1 MVSVYKQ
8 GKKLARMVTT
18 STGQEFNVVEQPI
31 SKAEESED
39 ATYWDEKRMG
49 TIRRAFSR
57 NFRPFRS
64 TYACLQLHS
73 RWDVGALRYSLEE
86 MEEEDRFS
94 QALVPIYI
102 DEVNSSFFQVRVRLF
117 TSLSDNGK
125 DTDDAFRR

>member
-1 MVSVYKQ
+1 
-8 GKKLARMVTT
+8 MVTT

-73 RWDVGALRYSLEE
+73 R
-86 MEEEDRFS
+86 
-94 QALVPIYI
+94 
-102 DEVNSSFFQVRVRLF
+102 
-117 TSLSDNGK
+117 
-125 DTDDAFRR
+125 